1 MAQLRFTIV
10 RQYPYVVF
18 DQRDHL
24 GSRID
29 HLSRPHLPRA
39 NDSVRR
45 SDDSGVVQAA
55 ARCSQRSLMGSEA
68 GGQLRLTGLEHEK
81 PFMFGFHCSLAAQ
94 KRCVA
99 FLQRGLSSCQLCSR
113 ALFLSDCLFKLL
125 LGCGTGGDES
135 FLPAA
140 LGKRAAEG
148 GLSGIDTSLRSQNP
162 RLCLVNCSHGAI
174 DLRFLQLL
182 LPLVVFDGCMR
193 RGYAGF
199 GLRYLRLKVVVLELD
214 KKISRFYMLVVGYI
228 HLSHHGGD
236 L

>member
-39 NDSVRR
+39 NDSVCR

-55 ARCSQRSLMGSEA
+55 ARCSQRSLRGGEA

-81 PFMFGFHCSLAAQ
+81 PSMLGFNRSLAAQ
-94 KRCVA
+94 NRRVA
-99 FLQRGLSSCQLCSR
+99 FLQRGLRSYQLCSR
-113 ALFLSDCLFKLL
+113 ALLLSDCLFKFL
-125 LGCGTGGDES
+125 LGGGTGGDES

-140 LGKRAAEG
+140 LGKRTAKRR
-148 GLSGIDTSLRSQNP
+148 LSGIDTSLCRLNT
-162 RLCLVNCSHGAI
+162 RLCLVHCSHGAI
-174 DLRFLQLL
+174 DLHFLQLL
-182 LPLVVFDGCMR
+182 LPLVVFDGGMP
-193 RGYAGF
+193 RGYASF
-199 GLRYLRLKVVVLELD
+199 GLRYLRLKVVV
-214 KKISRFYMLVVGYI
+214 
-228 HLSHHGGD
+228 
-236 L
+236 